1 MPNVIHEVKLD
12 FKDVLL
18 RPKRSSI
25 KSRADVEIKRK
36 FTFLHSK
43 VIMGDESTSGRGIRD
58 MIRTLF
64 YEQSRSWSIIQ
75 SGASG
80 ERLGWVGLS

>member
-43 VIMGDESTSGRGIRD
+43 VIMGDESTPGRGIRD
-58 MIRTLF
+58 MIRPPF
-64 YEQSRSWSIIQ
+64 NKKSRSSPIIMG
-75 SGASG
+75 S
-80 ERLGWVGLS
+80 LLIFL

>member
-43 VIMGDESTSGRGIRD
+43 VMGDESAPGRGIRD

-80 ERLGWVGLS
+80 ERLGWVELS

>member
-25 KSRADVEIKRK
+25 KSRADVELNRR

-43 VIMGDESTSGRGIRD
+43 VRSESN
-58 MIRTLF
+58 
-64 YEQSRSWSIIQ
+64 
-75 SGASG
+75 GA
-80 ERLGWVGLS
+80 LYL